1 MKLLQKMNN
10 YKSFDF
16 IYLSLENYILLFVF
30 YDVIKFEIIENNRIL
45 EKLIFYYLKN
55 ISEQKLT
62 KIALMSHSLCQSN
75 YK

>member
-30 YDVIKFEIIENNRIL
+30 YDVINFETIENKRVFDKFI
-45 EKLIFYYLKN
+45 Y
-55 ISEQKLT
+55 
-62 KIALMSHSLCQSN
+62 
-75 YK
+75 

>member
-30 YDVIKFEIIENNRIL
+30 YDVIKFETIENKRVFDKFI
-45 EKLIFYYLKN
+45 Y
-55 ISEQKLT
+55 
-62 KIALMSHSLCQSN
+62 
-75 YK
+75 